1 MEKSLFVEKT
11 AATVEEKGNVNLVT
25 SGLVALEM
33 TPLVVKNSSTNLIPR
48 REQADTESMKNM
60 RNCENKRWQT

>member
-1 MEKSLFVEKT
+1 MAKSLFVEKT

-33 TPLVVKNSSTNLIPR
+33 THLKNL
-48 REQADTESMKNM
+48 
-60 RNCENKRWQT
+60 ENV